1 MNKRE
6 KTINRRRLSFSQ
18 RDAIAGI
25 LFVLLWLIGT
35 VYFFIKPFVTVIIYS
50 FNDVPSSGYLSES
63 SFVGWDVFVR
73 VFTSDTTFIRSFF
86 ESIAGIFTTAIFVI
100 FFSIFVAL
108 ILKSEFKGRTLVRAV
123 FFLPVIIAAGPVMDI
138 IGNEAL
144 AQSLMSGES
153 TSIMFQVTS
162 IEELL
167 LQIGLSQKLTETFS
181 QMVSEIFNLSWKSGI
196 QILLFMAA
204 LQNVPSHLYEAA
216 DVEGASGWEKF
227 WLITLPMITPILLLN
242 TIYTVIEGFTD
253 YQNNIIQMI
262 VTQTQNLNLSYA
274 AALGTSYFSVVFII
288 IMVIYLIINK
298 RSFYMQK

>member
-1 MNKRE
+1 MNSLRKNSRKRAS
-6 KTINRRRLSFSQ
+6 LS
-18 RDAIAGI
+18 RKDAVAGF
-25 LFVLLWLIGT
+25 LFILLWLIGT
-35 VYFFIKPFVTVIIYS
+35 IYFFIKPFITVILYS
-50 FNDVPSSGYLSES
+50 FHDVPSSGYLNES
-63 SFVGWDVFVR
+63 KFVGFDVFVR
-73 VFTSDTTFIRSFF
+73 VFTTDTTFIRSFF
-86 ESIAGIFTTAIFVI
+86 ESITGIFTTAIFVI
-100 FFSIFVAL
+100 FFSVFVAL
-108 ILKSEFKGRTLVRAV
+108 ILKSEFRGRTLVRAI
-123 FFLPVIIAAGPVMDI
+123 FFLPVIIATGPIMDI
-138 IGNEAL
+138 INSETL

-167 LQIGLSQKLTETFS
+167 LQIGLSQELTSTFS
-181 QMVSEIFNLSWKSGI
+181 SMVSEIFNLSWKAGI

-227 WLITLPMITPILLLN
+227 WLITFPMITPILLLN

-253 YQNNIIQMI
+253 YSNKIIQMI
-262 VTQTQNLNLSYA
+262 VSQTQNLNLSYA

-288 IMVIYLIINK
+288 IMVIYLIINR